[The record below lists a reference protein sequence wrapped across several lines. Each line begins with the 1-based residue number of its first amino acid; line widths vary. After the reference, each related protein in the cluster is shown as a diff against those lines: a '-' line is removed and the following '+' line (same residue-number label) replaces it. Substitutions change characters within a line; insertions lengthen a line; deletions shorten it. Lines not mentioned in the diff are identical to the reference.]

1 MKELRNNFFI
11 DKIKIKA
18 ENALKSIQFSI
29 F

>member
-1 MKELRNNFFI
+1 MIELKNNFFI

-18 ENALKSIQFSI
+18 ENAIKSIQFSI